1 MPLKGFTAL
10 VPQAQEML
18 CGYISRRYSRAI
30 RKLSDLVKPGN
41 ETKNGGPEAESA
53 ARVILHPSRQRVKLL
68 LTRGM
73 AAIAGDLDLVR
84 SCVLAELTAV
94 FLIRRDHALARRMR
108 AFSAFRTHRFSFSLM
123 KIGDGCTW
131 MPRTPWGWIQTALP
145 LFPREHARD
154 PVG

>member
-53 ARVILHPSRQRVKLL
+53 ARVLFIP
-68 LTRGM
+68 
-73 AAIAGDLDLVR
+73 LDNV
-84 SCVLAELTAV
+84 
-94 FLIRRDHALARRMR
+94 
-108 AFSAFRTHRFSFSLM
+108 
-123 KIGDGCTW
+123 
-131 MPRTPWGWIQTALP
+131 
-145 LFPREHARD
+145 
-154 PVG
+154 